1 MTHKF
6 NPPGTAKGFIKPTND
21 ELLDHLDAIRLWAE
35 EVCHHL
41 KETPGGDVIEYRG
54 GMNEVEWLREAI
66 GNYLGLFFRV
76 KP

>member
-6 NPPGTAKGFIKPTND
+6 NRPGIAKGFITPTND

-35 EVCHHL
+35 EVCDEL
-41 KETPGGDVIEYRG
+41 KETPSGDAIEYRG
-54 GMNEVEWLREAI
+54 SMNNVELLREAI
-66 GNYLGLFFRV
+66 DHYNGLFYRV